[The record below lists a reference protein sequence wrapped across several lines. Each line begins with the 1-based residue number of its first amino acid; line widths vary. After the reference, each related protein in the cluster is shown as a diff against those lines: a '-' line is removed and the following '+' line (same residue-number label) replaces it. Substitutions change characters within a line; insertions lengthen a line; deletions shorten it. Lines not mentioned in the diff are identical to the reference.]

1 MIYLIGY
8 MGSGKT
14 TIGKHLSKKLNMPFI
29 DTDKLI
35 ESESKKSINC
45 IFHEFGED
53 YFRELEYK
61 LIRRNMKPHVIACGG
76 GLPIYNNNIEYINKN
91 GVSIYL
97 KCSIDILFNRLNN
110 NLERPILKNLTD
122 FDLIQKISTQLLERE
137 KLYNNAKFKVNVSN
151 KDIESILREINS
163 FISSI

>member
-91 GVSIYL
+91 GL
-97 KCSIDILFNRLNN
+97 
-110 NLERPILKNLTD
+110 
-122 FDLIQKISTQLLERE
+122 
-137 KLYNNAKFKVNVSN
+137 
-151 KDIESILREINS
+151 
-163 FISSI
+163 